1 MGQMEGAPDWPERVL
16 QGTLEEGE
24 HLHPGR
30 TPAFAFRVQS
40 ATATPIEAGGWTQR
54 CRDLLNLESSVLLDP
69 SGIQLPK
76 GHFGCLLSCDLEHS
90 ELTFWLNAPRGG
102 WERVGPREKRRE
114 KLYCSL
120 LRAFNMQ
127 MNILNNIGSD
137 AQRYFATSPQGN
149 SWIKES
155 LKCILRIVC

>member
-1 MGQMEGAPDWPERVL
+1 MLLGSGGGRGEQLAWPGLPVGSIRKCLSTVPPKRANKCVSMMRSDRASAPCPSPMKYCHERIQIDFMEKERSYEQKKKKKKIAEFNKVK
-16 QGTLEEGE
+16 
-24 HLHPGR
+24 H
-30 TPAFAFRVQS
+30 V
-40 ATATPIEAGGWTQR
+40 
-54 CRDLLNLESSVLLDP
+54 
-69 SGIQLPK
+69 
-76 GHFGCLLSCDLEHS
+76 
-90 ELTFWLNAPRGG
+90 
-102 WERVGPREKRRE
+102 
-114 KLYCSL
+114 LYCSL

>member
-1 MGQMEGAPDWPERVL
+1 MTLSGAVVNGSWKQALAVTGQTEGAPGWPERVL

-30 TPAFAFRVQS
+30 TPAFALRVQS

-54 CRDLLNLESSVLLDP
+54 RWDLLNLESSILLDP

-90 ELTFWLNAPRGG
+90 ELTFWLSPPRGD
-102 WERVGPREKRRE
+102 WERVGLREKRRE
-114 KLYCSL
+114 KLQPQSSDL
-120 LRAFNMQ
+120 L
-127 MNILNNIGSD
+127 
-137 AQRYFATSPQGN
+137 SPRP
-149 SWIKES
+149 S
-155 LKCILRIVC
+155 